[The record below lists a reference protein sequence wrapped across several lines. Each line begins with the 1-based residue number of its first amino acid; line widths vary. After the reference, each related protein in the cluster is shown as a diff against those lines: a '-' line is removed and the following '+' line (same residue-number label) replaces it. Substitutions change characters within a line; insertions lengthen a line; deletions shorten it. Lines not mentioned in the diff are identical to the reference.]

1 MTKDEAT
8 REAQRIARALR
19 RNADAI
25 HFGRVTWETF
35 QVLNEGLW
43 SEAERDPRVKS
54 MVLALL
60 RDDPN
65 WKEQA
70 S

>member
-1 MTKDEAT
+1 MKDQAT
-8 REAQRIARALR
+8 REAERIARAIR
-19 RNADAI
+19 KNANAV
-25 HFGRVTWETF
+25 HFGRVTWATF
-35 QVLNEGLW
+35 RTLNEGLW
-43 SEAERDPRVKS
+43 STAEEDPRVHA